1 MKISPGPGFASGFV
15 VPASGVAVYLA
26 EVDDEGCWCPCRRL
40 PSAAVLSSTLLAFRI
55 SVPPWLRMPPALA
68 EVWRGVGPP
77 GFKSVNMVN
86 LSYWLL
92 LTLSRSANHRSSD
105 EVMEPAT

>member
-1 MKISPGPGFASGFV
+1 MLLFTWLKLTTRDAGAHAAAS
-15 VPASGVAVYLA
+15 
-26 EVDDEGCWCPCRRL
+26 
-40 PSAAVLSSTLLAFRI
+40 SAAVLSPTLLAFRI

-105 EVMEPAT
+105 EVMEPTT